1 MSELRYR
8 KDVYPSGPNPVR
20 PGPGECGI
28 WRPLGDTGP
37 WYLSFGFTRTTDGK
51 SESRSIPVNVN
62 GPPINEHNAWGL
74 KRTDVP
80 GRWQINPSIQCCDG
94 NRDDLEVWHET
105 PAIVDVPEGEPWQ

>member
-37 WYLSFGFTRTTDGK
+37 WRASPGSDLKTRVIHTWWMGLLLAVVLTLACPDRVYAI
-51 SESRSIPVNVN
+51 ESRLAH
-62 GPPINEHNAWGL
+62 EQHERA
-74 KRTDVP
+74 R
-80 GRWQINPSIQCCDG
+80 
-94 NRDDLEVWHET
+94 LEVQLVLDRSFRGIW
-105 PAIVDVPEGEPWQ
+105 